1 MNLEPADYAGLNGSA
16 IEALPQ
22 DQSSI
27 ADSQLLFKM
36 VDSNADGKLSSME
49 IVSHL
54 SDMGVPGRDI
64 EQLFEELD
72 TNNDGV
78 VSAAGCCSTP
88 HRLPTGQ
95 QARANRWLFTV
106 RSGCMVVL

>member
-1 MNLEPADYAGLNGSA
+1 MNLDPAEYAGLNGSA

-22 DQSSI
+22 DQSSV

-36 VDSNADGKLSSME
+36 VDSNADGKLSAM
-49 IVSHL
+49 
-54 SDMGVPGRDI
+54 SDKGVPGRDI
-64 EQLFEELD
+64 EQLFEQLD
-72 TNNDGV
+72 TNDDGV
-78 VSAAGCCSTP
+78 VSAAGCRSTP